1 MTNTHFNELIQRFE
15 KVYKKLPNVE
25 KGSPIV
31 PIGEVVQSWNW
42 VKNRIDELKE
52 VLKKLEKLDII

>member
-25 KGSPIV
+25 KGLPIV
-31 PIGEVVQSWNW
+31 PIGQVVQSWNW

-52 VLKKLEKLDII
+52 VLEKLEKLDII